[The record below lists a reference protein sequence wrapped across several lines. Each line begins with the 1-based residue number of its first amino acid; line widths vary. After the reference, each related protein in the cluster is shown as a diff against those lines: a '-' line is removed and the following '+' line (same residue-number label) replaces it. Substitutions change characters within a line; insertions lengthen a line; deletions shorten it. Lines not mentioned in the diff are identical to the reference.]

1 MKRWQDHLLLDLA
14 VSAEAGGRAGIEHTR
29 GSPSGAE
36 GSSLQLAA
44 ACARKAEKQGTQCQW
59 WR

>member
-1 MKRWQDHLLLDLA
+1 MQDLA

>member
-1 MKRWQDHLLLDLA
+1 MQDQVLA
-14 VSAEAGGRAGIEHTR
+14 VSAEAVGRAGIEHTTGAHSREPERWR
-29 GSPSGAE
+29 GELP
-36 GSSLQLAA
+36 LRLAA

>member
-1 MKRWQDHLLLDLA
+1 MQDLA

-29 GSPSGAE
+29 GILKPERGRGE
-36 GSSLQLAA
+36 LQLWLAA